1 MTRIDR
7 KWLPSSL
14 LRPIGYCLL
23 GLTFFDWVA
32 LIVPI
37 VLGSQ
42 KWNHSDWRFQT
53 IGQLIDK
60 VPVILLAM
68 GLIFYDADSV
78 KTKWEEII
86 LRIFHWSALGLG
98 ILFLAIAP
106 LLGADAFKLRKKM
119 DEQINNDIAWR
130 LSVLQQA
137 EKRVNINNISGKNIE
152 DMNNAL
158 IQLKILPEQSLN
170 TDNIGS
176 ARKEILFRI
185 NQAKQEVRIKTE
197 NNWKKRRVYLLN
209 YSVKWF
215 IGAIISVVIFIYI
228 WRVTR

>member
-1 MTRIDR
+1 
-7 KWLPSSL
+7 
-14 LRPIGYCLL
+14 
-23 GLTFFDWVA
+23 VA